1 MANKKS
7 IMAISALLIL
17 FFHFWVSVF
26 RGNETE
32 LFLRQIAAVGVDM
45 FFFVS
50 AYSLGKNHIEK
61 YGSFV
66 FSRFQAVYLKFILF
80 AIVAFVCAKWNFARL
95 LRVIFAVEL
104 FQKGGGAFLWFLP
117 AIMLIYV
124 IFPIFQLFDNKNRKV
139 TCVFS
144 FLIWLV
150 GGYVFTK
157 IIVHRTIFIVWNRIP
172 VFLLGYY
179 LSAYDFLGRLS
190 KKKWEKG
197 MVGIAF
203 CIVGGI
209 FAYFFAFK
217 SKLQTPFID
226 MFFVMLIP
234 LCIGLVILADMIP
247 DGRIVRW
254 IGSSTLEI
262 YAVQMIFGYR
272 WMNEIIRA
280 VKPRFLVNI
289 ITFALILTVAV
300 VIHYSYSTI
309 AKQTVTRDK

>member
-124 IFPIFQLFDNKNRKV
+124 IFPLFQLLDNKNRKV
-139 TCVFS
+139 THHQNSLKSFS
-144 FLIWLV
+144 IL
-150 GGYVFTK
+150 
-157 IIVHRTIFIVWNRIP
+157 R
-172 VFLLGYY
+172 
-179 LSAYDFLGRLS
+179 
-190 KKKWEKG
+190 
-197 MVGIAF
+197 
-203 CIVGGI
+203 
-209 FAYFFAFK
+209 
-217 SKLQTPFID
+217 
-226 MFFVMLIP
+226 
-234 LCIGLVILADMIP
+234 ILAKRFSTALREIP
-247 DGRIVRW
+247 HRLAISR
-254 IGSSTLEI
+254 
-262 YAVQMIFGYR
+262 
-272 WMNEIIRA
+272 
-280 VKPRFLVNI
+280 LVYPW
-289 ITFALILTVAV
+289 L
-300 VIHYSYSTI
+300 
-309 AKQTVTRDK
+309 RR